1 MSIETC
7 TWTLARL
14 SDKASD
20 VDPKRTS
27 DYEDLYYYSDMT
39 LEDYVQKL

>member
-14 SDKASD
+14 SDKASEIA
-20 VDPKRTS
+20 PKRAS
-27 DYEDLYYYSDMT
+27 DYEDLYYFSDMP
-39 LEDYVQKL
+39 LYEYVQKL

>member
-20 VDPKRTS
+20 VDPKKAS

>member
-7 TWTLARL
+7 NWRL
-14 SDKASD
+14 SDLFIKASEI
-20 VDPKRTS
+20 DPKRAS